1 MLNLPQF
8 EERPPAR
15 VHAEIPAGARAGGGT
30 PVTAGPGASAAAG
43 GHDAPD
49 SDAAM
54 VANLQFNSP
63 LAMYSGENVMEAVEG
78 QTGGRVS
85 SVVGYSV
92 LPISSFIRYTSQYP
106 VARSPNCS
114 R

>member
-15 VHAEIPAGARAGGGT
+15 VHGQVPGGASGGT
-30 PVTAGPGASAAAG
+30 AAG
-43 GHDAPD
+43 DQD
-49 SDAAM
+49 VSQQESDAAM

-63 LAMYSGENVMEAVEG
+63 LAMYSGENVMEALEG

-85 SVVGYSV
+85 SVVG
-92 LPISSFIRYTSQYP
+92 
-106 VARSPNCS
+106 
-114 R
+114 